1 MRRIELNES
10 VLQTT
15 KRPLCHVAK
24 KFKNILKIIEIRRNI
39 HKMFLKKI
47 RVNKRMKFIQTN
59 WKYFFLENLNF
70 KLFAPF
76 PKTFQ
81 RRRWRVKNSDET
93 DKLSAKNMLLT
104 LKSEKMKFGMRESK
118 HAMMFGGTS
127 SLKKK
132 RICSKFYIMVKR
144 MLRYFPWVKM
154 NALLYCVLHE
164 AENNFEECC
173 VTPHYSV

>member
-1 MRRIELNES
+1 MRPSKLM
-10 VLQTT
+10 VLSM
-15 KRPLCHVAK
+15 R
-24 KFKNILKIIEIRRNI
+24 FKIFDRTVEFVPYVGSSM
-39 HKMFLKKI
+39 HD
-47 RVNKRMKFIQTN
+47 
-59 WKYFFLENLNF
+59 EDEG
-70 KLFAPF
+70 PF

-127 SLKKK
+127 SLKKE

-144 MLRYFPWVKM
+144 MLRYFP
-154 NALLYCVLHE
+154 
-164 AENNFEECC
+164 
-173 VTPHYSV
+173 

>member
-1 MRRIELNES
+1 MI
-10 VLQTT
+10 
-15 KRPLCHVAK
+15 
-24 KFKNILKIIEIRRNI
+24 
-39 HKMFLKKI
+39 
-47 RVNKRMKFIQTN
+47 KFIQIN
-59 WKYFFLENLNF
+59 WNYFSQQNLNF

-93 DKLSAKNMLLT
+93 DKLSAKNMLQS
-104 LKSEKMKFGMRESK
+104 LKTEKMKFGMRESK

-127 SLKKK
+127 SLKREKK
-132 RICSKFYIMVKR
+132 SPAFSTWICSKFYIMVKR

-154 NALLYCVLHE
+154 NALLYWCVLHE

>member
-1 MRRIELNES
+1 MRGIEQNES

-15 KRPLCHVAK
+15 NRPLCHFAAIK
-24 KFKNILKIIEIRRNI
+24 KSVHKYLENASNHWFMDANFWTSKHWNI
-39 HKMFLKKI
+39 HPNKLKK
-47 RVNKRMKFIQTN
+47 Q
-59 WKYFFLENLNF
+59 NLIF